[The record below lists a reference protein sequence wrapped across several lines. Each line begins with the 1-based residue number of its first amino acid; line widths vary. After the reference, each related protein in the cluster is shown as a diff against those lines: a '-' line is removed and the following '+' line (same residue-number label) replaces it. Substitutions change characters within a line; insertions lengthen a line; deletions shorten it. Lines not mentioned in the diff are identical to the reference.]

1 MSPAVEVE
9 RQERSQSDVTG
20 YEMQEDGKTHLVKR
34 RQNEDLHERS
44 GGDVC
49 EILNEDG
56 VLCCDTERLS
66 VPCFP
71 DNTHRH
77 TVKHV
82 VWQFFPPSISAN
94 EFKD

>member
-1 MSPAVEVE
+1 MKLE
-9 RQERSQSDVTG
+9 
-20 YEMQEDGKTHLVKR
+20 

-49 EILNEDG
+49 EISSEDG
-56 VLCCDTERLS
+56 VVCCDTERLF
-66 VPCFP
+66 VPSSP

-82 VWQFFPPSISAN
+82 VSQFFPPSISAN